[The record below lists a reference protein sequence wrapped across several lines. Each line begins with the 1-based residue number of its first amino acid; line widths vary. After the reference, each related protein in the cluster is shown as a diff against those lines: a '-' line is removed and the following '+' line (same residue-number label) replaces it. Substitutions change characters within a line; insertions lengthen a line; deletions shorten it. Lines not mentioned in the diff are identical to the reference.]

1 VLNSIIS
8 RGEHQVS
15 VWEQGAEGIFISLRE
30 MVEIGENFIMKT
42 FIMCTRKWT
51 LLGMAQRRK
60 GIRYVAY
67 MG

>member
-1 VLNSIIS
+1 M
-8 RGEHQVS
+8 S